1 LGEERLPVR
10 ALQATRPRTA
20 GCPVRAARSRD
31 ATIDR
36 RFKRYG
42 EWAGLTFWL
51 YLTRAWVEVGLPV

>member
-1 LGEERLPVR
+1 
-10 ALQATRPRTA
+10 
-20 GCPVRAARSRD
+20 VRAARSRT

-42 EWAGLTFWL
+42 EWAGFTFWL

>member
-1 LGEERLPVR
+1 M
-10 ALQATRPRTA
+10 
-20 GCPVRAARSRD
+20 RAARSRT

-51 YLTRAWVEVGLPV
+51 YLTRAWVEVGLPGLS